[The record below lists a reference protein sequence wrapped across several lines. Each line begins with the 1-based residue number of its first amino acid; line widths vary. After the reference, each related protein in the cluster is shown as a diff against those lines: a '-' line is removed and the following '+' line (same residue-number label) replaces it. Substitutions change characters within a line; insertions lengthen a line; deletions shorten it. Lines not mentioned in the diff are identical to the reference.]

1 MSKLTVFLISVFQM
15 TCLGYANDPTLTS
28 QTEIQLAPARFQE
41 PIPPYPYHQEEV
53 TFQNSSANVMLAGT
67 LTWPTSPGPFPVVIL
82 LHGSAPLD
90 RDSLMFNHKFFLVWA
105 DYLTK
110 QGIAVLRFDKRSAGK
125 STGDYDT
132 STLEDFAEDALAGVH
147 YLKNRKEINLT
158 QIGLIGHSEGGL
170 TALLTASKSNEVAFV
185 VLMAAAPCRNIEEL
199 FYSQEEQLQRVDGV
213 SEEMIAKSLKF
224 RKHFFSVLKEEADRD
239 AAEKK
244 LREIF
249 TKYLSL
255 LTPSQRVIA
264 EKYYG
269 SSENQIK
276 GFNSK
281 TFRYWM
287 TYDPVVTLKHVKVP
301 VLALNGELDFVV
313 ASFENLQQ
321 IAKILEEIGHKDF
334 TVMELPKVNHLFQ
347 TCMTG
352 SVTEYADIE
361 ETASPLALNKMAE
374 WILEK
379 TSALNH

>member
-1 MSKLTVFLISVFQM
+1 M
-15 TCLGYANDPTLTS
+15 TCLGYADDPTLVS
-28 QTEIQLAPARFQE
+28 QTETQHASTRFQE
-41 PIPPYPYHQEEV
+41 PLPPYPYHQEEI
-53 TFQNSSANVMLAGT
+53 TFQNSSADVMLAGT

-105 DYLTK
+105 DQLTK

-125 STGDYDT
+125 STGDYNT
-132 STLEDFAEDALAGVH
+132 STLEDFAEDALAGVN
-147 YLKNRKEINLT
+147 YLKSRKEINPT

-170 TALLTASKSNEVAFV
+170 TALLTASKSNEIAFV
-185 VLMAAAPCRNIEEL
+185 VLMAAPCRNIEEL
-199 FYSQEEQLQRVDGV
+199 LYLQEEKLQRVDGV

-224 RKHFFSVLKEEADRD
+224 RRHFFSVLKEETDRD

-249 TKYLSL
+249 TKYLGQ
-255 LTPSQRVIA
+255 LTSSQRVIA

-281 TFRYWM
+281 TFRYLM
-287 TYDPVVTLKHVKVP
+287 TYDPVVTLKHVKIP

-313 ASFENLQQ
+313 APFENLKQ

-334 TVMELPKVNHLFQ
+334 AVMELPKVNHLFQ
-347 TCMTG
+347 TCITG
-352 SVTEYADIE
+352 SITEYADIE
-361 ETASPLALNKMAE
+361 ETASPLALNRMAE

-379 TSALNH
+379 ISALNH